1 MRFYSRRSIKP
12 NDLNAGGTLFGGTLL
27 AWIDEEAAIY
37 ARCVLNTKQIVTK
50 YISEID
56 FVSSA
61 KQGDIIEIGIA
72 TVSLGRSSITLQCVV
87 RNLFTLQKIIQ
98 IDKIVFVHIDEN
110 GKPRPHGV
118 AEVPEQFK

>member
-1 MRFYSRRSIKP
+1 MRFYSRQSVKP

-27 AWIDEEAAIY
+27 AWIDQEAAIY

-50 YISEID
+50 YMSEID

-61 KQGDIIEIGIA
+61 QQGDIIEIGIQ
-72 TVSLGRSSITLQCVV
+72 TVSLGRSSITLGCEV
-87 RNLFTLQKIIQ
+87 RNLFTHQQIIT
-98 IDKIVFVHIDEN
+98 IDSIVFVHIDEN

-118 AEVPEQFK
+118 TVIPEEFR